1 MQQNYIKY
9 NTETPPKSTPSFTGK
24 ERDSE
29 TGFSYFGARYYDSDI
44 LTGWLSVD
52 PMADKYP
59 SLSPY
64 AYCAWN
70 PVKLVDPDGEMIWL
84 PEITEDGNVSY
95 VAEKGDTKETFTQ
108 QYNVSKEATDA
119 IFENAGIDKVSEGT
133 RISGDIIATTVT
145 NNTGRRYN
153 DVLKLNWQGSTDKQK
168 VYHTMFAILSTHIR
182 SRDPFVDLNQ
192 FLANIP
198 SSVGDYSCFKASGS
212 FNIPLLNGETMD
224 IEYFNGV
231 ISSQSSKIQANNFV
245 EFERSDGSFACRHEF
260 VKYPKKGASIPKI
273 FIVFPENFSNIY
285 DKTYNK

>member
-1 MQQNYIKY
+1 M
-9 NTETPPKSTPSFTGK
+9 ELLDGK
-24 ERDSE
+24 
-29 TGFSYFGARYYDSDI
+29 
-44 LTGWLSVD
+44 
-52 PMADKYP
+52 
-59 SLSPY
+59 SLS
-64 AYCAWN
+64 AK
-70 PVKLVDPDGEMIWL
+70 VKDNVKGGIASYIQTPILAVITIGDDAASEVYVNTKRKACEYVGMSFLHFNYVHNVKESVVIKKIKELNKDKTINGIILQL
-84 PEITEDGNVSY
+84 PIP
-95 VAEKGDTKETFTQ
+95 KE
-108 QYNVSKEATDA
+108 YNVSKEATDA

-198 SSVGDYSCFKASGS
+198 SSVGDHSCFKASGS

-231 ISSQSSKIQANNFV
+231 ISSQSSKIQANKFV